1 MNTVGS
7 VVVRG
12 RWPGLVTLRSGWWKA
27 VARPLHDQSE
37 EAAIRAERSSSQFL
51 RRCAETLVELGA
63 TGVHSPPLMHG
74 SERMFRGAG
83 FVPHI
88 ELALLERDLRT
99 DVPPLEGVHV
109 STEDER
115 EEAIAIDDRAFVG
128 DWRVGRLGLADALDA
143 TADSTMISLDA
154 GGGFAIVGLSAEI
167 GYLQRIAVDPDHQGS
182 GRGRILLRGAMAWA
196 RNHGA
201 LTMLLNTQMDNERA
215 TQMYRSESFIVLPT
229 RLTIHRFEQ

>member
-1 MNTVGS
+1 
-7 VVVRG
+7 
-12 RWPGLVTLRSGWWKA
+12 
-27 VARPLHDQSE
+27 
-37 EAAIRAERSSSQFL
+37 
-51 RRCAETLVELGA
+51 
-63 TGVHSPPLMHG
+63 
-74 SERMFRGAG
+74 MFRGAG

-109 STEDER
+109 STEHER
-115 EEAIAIDDRAFVG
+115 EEAIAIDDRAFAG

-143 TADSTMISLDA
+143 TANSTMISLDA

-167 GYLQRIAVDPDHQGS
+167 GYLQRIAVDPDQQGS

-201 LTMLLNTQMDNERA
+201 RTMLLNTQLDNEKA